1 MSRFYFDLQ
10 YLSISLYI
18 FIIVLNVMNQN
29 KEKTIYD
36 IAKIYSSELAG
47 AGHKCFKKMVA
58 GQLTV
63 LYLFVK
69 LE

>member
-1 MSRFYFDLQ
+1 
-10 YLSISLYI
+10 
-18 FIIVLNVMNQN
+18 MNQN